1 MQKDCFAKINEK
13 VALVQLDIRQENVK
27 QKMLPEVMRSDK
39 AKKELISKK
48 VKLID
53 SREDQVNIDIFNN
66 EVLLVTC
73 ARKVFYASVC
83 DILAD
88 KTNFQMFN
96 IDFAKDVE
104 ICKIID
110 TSEPL
115 HVQIVAKDTALN
127 ILIVVTWDL
136 EMNMETSM
144 FQVKIDKSCEHP
156 ENMVVK
162 GMNQKYNY
170 MFDGEYIQDMETN
183 LPIQR

>member
-1 MQKDCFAKINEK
+1 M
-13 VALVQLDIRQENVK
+13 K
-27 QKMLPEVMRSDK
+27 QKMLTKEMKSDK
-39 AKKELISKK
+39 GMKPLLSKK
-48 VKLID
+48 KKLLD
-53 SREDQVNIDIFNN
+53 SRADQVNVDIFNN

-73 ARKVFYASVC
+73 ARKFFYSSV
-83 DILAD
+83 DDVKAGKSD
-88 KTNFQMFN
+88 FQMFN
-96 IDFAKDVE
+96 LDFAKDVE

-136 EMNMETSM
+136 ERNMEQSM
-144 FQVKIDKSCEHP
+144 FQVKIEKSWEHP

-170 MFDGEYIQDMETN
+170 IFDGEYIQDMETN
-183 LPIQR
+183 LPMQRQRHPNDIHTISN